1 MSPFQTTHRQEHP
14 LLDITQSQGREMD
27 EEVMPIDDAG
37 ISQGEEGSVD
47 LQVNSMDV
55 SYTTTYLPRLIGIS

>member
-1 MSPFQTTHRQEHP
+1 
-14 LLDITQSQGREMD
+14 
-27 EEVMPIDDAG
+27 MPIDDAG